1 MPYQRSKL
9 QQQVVDA
16 LIDSKAINLEAV
28 ANVMAT
34 YGEQALR
41 TGEDFATI
49 INGNAVWNCG
59 IGPAIQH
66 VQVGQLAALEHQQ
79 G

>member
-28 ANVMAT
+28 ASVMAT

-41 TGEDFATI
+41 SGEDFATI

-59 IGPAIQH
+59 IGPVLNRANVSQFGQREQQH
-66 VQVGQLAALEHQQ
+66 V
-79 G
+79 